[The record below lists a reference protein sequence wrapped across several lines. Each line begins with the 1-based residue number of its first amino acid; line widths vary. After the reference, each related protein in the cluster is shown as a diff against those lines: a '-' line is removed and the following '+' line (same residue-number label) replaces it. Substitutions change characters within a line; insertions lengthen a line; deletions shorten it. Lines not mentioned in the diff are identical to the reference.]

1 MAPGNDRMRA
11 FSDVEGG
18 MKKQEGQKGQKT
30 GNESSVQK
38 YQQKS
43 FRISEKEKKQIEEGA
58 KHYGLSES
66 EFIRRCI
73 FSHGVKDVLPKNLEL
88 LMAQA
93 EHEIYQ
99 TGIEISRYVREKH
112 RKNPLED
119 PEKEDELMRKLDE
132 LEEILSQMPEAVRKA
147 VREKD
152 GGDEAPPD

>member
-1 MAPGNDRMRA
+1 
-11 FSDVEGG
+11 
-18 MKKQEGQKGQKT
+18 MKKQT
-30 GNESSVQK
+30 GNKNPDTGKVVPVQK
-38 YQQKS
+38 FHQKS
-43 FRISEKEKKQIEEGA
+43 FRISEKEKTQIEEGA
-58 KHYGLSES
+58 DRYGLSES

-73 FSHGVKDVLPKNLEL
+73 FAHGVKDVLPKNLEL

-132 LEEILSQMPEAVRKA
+132 LEEILSRMPEAVRKA

>member
-1 MAPGNDRMRA
+1 
-11 FSDVEGG
+11 
-18 MKKQEGQKGQKT
+18 MKKQEGKKGQKA
-30 GNESSVQK
+30 GNEISVQK

-43 FRISEKEKKQIEEGA
+43 FRISEKEKKQIEEA
-58 KHYGLSES
+58 ADRYGLSES

-73 FSHGVKDVLPKNLEL
+73 FAHGVNDVLPKNLEL

-132 LEEILSQMPEAVRKA
+132 LEVILSRMPEAVRKA

-152 GGDEAPPD
+152 GGDEAPSN

>member
-1 MAPGNDRMRA
+1 M
-11 FSDVEGG
+11 
-18 MKKQEGQKGQKT
+18 KGQAEKM
-30 GNESSVQK
+30 GRKAENDISVQK

-58 KHYGLSES
+58 EHYGLSES

-73 FSHGVKDVLPKNLEL
+73 FAHGVRDMLPKNLEL

-93 EHEIYQ
+93 EHDIYQ

-119 PEKEDELMRKLDE
+119 RDKEDELMKKLDE
-132 LEEILSQMPEAVRKA
+132 LEEMLSRMPEAVRKA

>member
-1 MAPGNDRMRA
+1 
-11 FSDVEGG
+11 
-18 MKKQEGQKGQKT
+18 MKGQAEKKGQKAE
-30 GNESSVQK
+30 NENSVQK
-38 YQQKS
+38 FQQKS
-43 FRISEKEKKQIEEGA
+43 FRISENEKKQIEEA
-58 KHYGLSES
+58 ADRYGLSES

-73 FSHGVKDVLPKNLEL
+73 FAHGVKDVLPKNLEL

-112 RKNPLED
+112 RRNPLED

-132 LEEILSQMPEAVRKA
+132 LEEILSRMPEAVRKA

-152 GGDEAPPD
+152 GGDEAPSD

>member
-1 MAPGNDRMRA
+1 M
-11 FSDVEGG
+11 
-18 MKKQEGQKGQKT
+18 
-30 GNESSVQK
+30 
-38 YQQKS
+38 
-43 FRISEKEKKQIEEGA
+43 EEGA
-58 KHYGLSES
+58 ERYGVSEL
-66 EFIRRCI
+66 EFITRGVV
-73 FSHGVKDVLPKNLEL
+73 SHGGKDVHPKKLEL
-88 LMAQA
+88 LLAQT

-99 TGIEISRYVREKH
+99 TGIEISRYVREKY